1 MIIKQ
6 YILKHNYL
14 LLCLFLLFCN
24 NLVAQN
30 STRKSRILFLV
41 DASSSMTRPWNPNN
55 NRFDVATN
63 IILQLVDSI
72 YAINN
77 EVEFAVRSYGTEHP
91 AQEKNCTDTQLEV
104 PFNIQNA
111 TQIKSRLKYVKP
123 IGFSPIAYSLR
134 QASDNELSNALQYD
148 YSIIFIT
155 DGGESCGGD
164 VCQTFKDY
172 IKNKIKVTPYVI
184 GLDKNEQIKKFYECM
199 GMYVEVTTAPNIIK
213 AVQMIVNANRPLLDK
228 PKQLNIKTVYSNT
241 PVIKDTLP
249 VPVKP
254 EPIKEIIQPRPQ
266 PGFFPILRIA
276 RYPSNIKERIIINAV
291 YAISKKGGTVT
302 LKFET
307 EEEKITP
314 PPPVPKIDRDNKNIL
329 ALQPISFELPIV
341 QKAKLKINAI
351 PFAAN
356 QKVTLRFENEEPPA
370 KIVPHDINVYPKLK
384 LNTYIKNEST
394 KLVFENNKF
403 MLFNRNKASLKFE
416 FEFPQD
422 TFVYP
427 KLKLIASNDAI
438 KKTSLQKPSA
448 FLQETSKATL
458 KFTFESPRDTF
469 VYPKLKLIAS
479 NVAIKKASLQKPL
492 AFVQKTSKAS
502 LKFTFESPRDTF
514 VYPKLKL
521 IASNTAIKKAS
532 LQKPTAFVQKTSK
545 ATLKFT
551 FEAPRDTF
559 IMPKMKLAIRSIQNN
574 KLAFAKPAKFISKK
588 TKASLRFEEEP
599 KKDSLRSF
607 AIGKYPNRYS
617 FAFRLPQ
624 PYIPKNRGKALLLF
638 VVTEPLK
645 KKDSIFVKPTS
656 IPVGTEIEFTTETVN
671 NEETVVQIY
680 FKGPNR
686 KAYLKAKPEIEI
698 WDPETKKLVLSFRR
712 DMNGIEPVPQKI
724 PAGKYNIIVKGQND
738 LSSSN
743 VLIVANKTNKVFI
756 KVTDGTLSFAYM
768 GNLSRPVS
776 EYTAIVNRRFA
787 AGATVLQKC
796 TDRLFYE
803 PGTYY
808 IEVNTLPAYKQSLD
822 LSFGAVHEI
831 QIPEPGTLQI
841 TNTSAYGKIQL
852 QCVSGDQFLTFL
864 TMNIAGIAA
873 DQRINLLPGVYKAI
887 IPANPGIP
895 QAGTK
900 VIDFRIFSNKETP
913 VELE

>member
-30 STRKSRILFLV
+30 SNRKSRILFLV
-41 DASSSMTRPWNPNN
+41 DASSSMTHPWNPNN

-63 IILQLVDSI
+63 IILQIVDSI

-104 PFNIQNA
+104 PFNIQN
-111 TQIKSRLKYVKP
+111 TNQIKTRLKYVKP

-134 QASDNELSNALQYD
+134 QASDNELSNALLYD

-184 GLDKNEQIKKFYECM
+184 GLDKNEQLKKFYECM
-199 GMYVEVTTAPNIIK
+199 GMYVEVTTPPDIIK
-213 AVQMIVNANRPLLDK
+213 AVQMVVDANRLLLDK
-228 PKQLNIKTVYSNT
+228 PKILNIKTVYSNT

-249 VPVKP
+249 VAAKP
-254 EPIKEIIQPRPQ
+254 EPIKEIIQPKPQ

-276 RYPSNIKERIIINAV
+276 RYPSKIKELSIINPV

-302 LKFET
+302 LKFEM
-307 EEEKITP
+307 EEEKIIP
-314 PPPVPKIDRDNKNIL
+314 PPPVPKIDRDSKNL
-329 ALQPISFELPIV
+329 LVLQRFSLKLPV
-341 QKAKLKINAI
+341 GSKAKLKINTI
-351 PFAAN
+351 PFDAD
-356 QKVTLRFENEEPPA
+356 QKVTLRFETEEPQA
-370 KIVPHDINVYPKLK
+370 KIIPHDINVFPKLK
-384 LNTYIKNEST
+384 LYTYNKVESS
-394 KLVFENNKF
+394 KLVFEKNKF
-403 MLFNRNKASLKFE
+403 ILSTRKKASLKFE
-416 FEFPQD
+416 
-422 TFVYP
+422 
-427 KLKLIASNDAI
+427 L
-438 KKTSLQKPSA
+438 
-448 FLQETSKATL
+448 
-458 KFTFESPRDTF
+458 ESPRDTF

-479 NVAIKKASLQKPL
+479 NIATKKASIQKP
-492 AFVQKTSKAS
+492 S
-502 LKFTFESPRDTF
+502 
-514 VYPKLKL
+514 
-521 IASNTAIKKAS
+521 
-532 LQKPTAFVQKTSK
+532 AFVQKTSK

-559 IMPKMKLAIRSIQNN
+559 IMPKMKLASKSKQTN
-574 KLAFAKPAKFISKK
+574 KLVFAKPTSLISKK

-599 KKDSLRSF
+599 KKDSLRSI

-638 VVTEPLK
+638 VVNEPLK
-645 KKDSIFVKPTS
+645 KKDTIFAKPTS

-671 NEETVVQIY
+671 NDETEVQIY

-698 WDPETKKLVLSFRR
+698 WDPVTKKLVLSFKRE
-712 DMNGIEPVPQKI
+712 MSGIEPVPQKI
-724 PAGKYNIIVKGQND
+724 PPGKYNITVKGQND
-738 LSSSN
+738 LTSSN

-768 GNLSRPVS
+768 RNLSRPVS

-873 DQRINLLPGVYKAI
+873 DQKINLLPGIYKAI
-887 IPANPGIP
+887 IPANPGIL